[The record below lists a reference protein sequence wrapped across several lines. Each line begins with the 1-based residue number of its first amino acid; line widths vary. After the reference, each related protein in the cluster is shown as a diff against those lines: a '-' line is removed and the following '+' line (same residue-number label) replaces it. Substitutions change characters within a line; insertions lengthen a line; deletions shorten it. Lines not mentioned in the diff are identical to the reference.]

1 MGASENTEK
10 KSVSRREERQQ
21 ALAFVFERLFR
32 DDSAEDVFEDAA
44 QARDEVVSDYARKVV
59 KGVEEHLTDIDAKI
73 EANLK
78 GWKMNRIAKIALT
91 ILRIAVY
98 EICYVDEI
106 PVSVSINEAVELAK
120 CYATEKEASFVN
132 GVLGA
137 IARQKGKNG
146 E

>member
-1 MGASENTEK
+1 MEPSQNQEK
-10 KSVSRREERQQ
+10 KPLTRREERQQ
-21 ALAFVFERLFR
+21 ALTFVFERLFR
-32 DDSAEDVFEDAA
+32 DDSPEELFEDAV
-44 QARDEVVSDYARKVV
+44 QARDTEISDYARQIVN
-59 KGVEEHLTDIDAKI
+59 GIEEHREAIDALI

-78 GWKMNRIAKIALT
+78 GWKLSRIAKMSLT

-98 EICYVDEI
+98 EMHYVESV
-106 PVSVSINEAVELAK
+106 PVSVAINEAVELAK

-137 IARQKGKNG
+137 IAEQSKKSG